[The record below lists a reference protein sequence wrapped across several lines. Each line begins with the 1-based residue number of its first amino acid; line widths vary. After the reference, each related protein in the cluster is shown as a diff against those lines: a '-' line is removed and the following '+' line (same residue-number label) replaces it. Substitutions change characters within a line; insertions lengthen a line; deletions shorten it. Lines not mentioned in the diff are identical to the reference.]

1 MENLGLPAPNYET
14 AQSTSVT
21 LYNHFEERLAPHAA
35 YTTTSKPETPPEQ
48 GSVKK
53 HSVPSANV
61 SLKSNKRE
69 HMSKMNQ
76 KGLPLNW
83 RIVRFKEV
91 ATFTKKPKDLRY
103 SEYNEVPF
111 VPMNLIPI
119 ATLFSKE
126 FIRKSSDTLGSG
138 TYFEPGD
145 ILLAKITPSFEN
157 GKQCI
162 IKELP
167 TPFGIATT
175 EVIPIREVEGVSD
188 KFYLFYYLLL
198 PDVRSLLAE
207 RMQGTTGRL
216 RLGPKTLAELEIP
229 LPPLVE
235 QHRIVAKLEV
245 LFTQL
250 DAAVDSLKK
259 VQAQLHRYR
268 QSILKAAFEGELTK
282 EWRERHSDSWKNM
295 NLNEFITLESGSR
308 PKGGV
313 RGILEGIPSLGGEH
327 LNADGGFNFEKIKYI
342 PKEFFESLNRGRIYP
357 DDIIVVKDGATTGKT
372 SFVDNDFLH
381 KDAAV
386 NEHLFI
392 VRVDPKVAFPKYVF
406 YFLFSSKGQHQILSD
421 FRGATVGGISRNF
434 PLKVTVPIPSLP
446 EQEQI
451 VFELERHLSVTDEIE
466 ATLDAEIKRAE
477 RLRQSILKHAF
488 SGKLVSQDP
497 NDEPASVLLEKIRDE
512 KRDQEPK
519 RKKRTTKA
527 KIAASARQL
536 VLPFE

>member
-1 MENLGLPAPNYET
+1 M
-14 AQSTSVT
+14 
-21 LYNHFEERLAPHAA
+21 
-35 YTTTSKPETPPEQ
+35 
-48 GSVKK
+48 
-53 HSVPSANV
+53 
-61 SLKSNKRE
+61 SN
-69 HMSKMNQ
+69 MNQ
-76 KGLPLNW
+76 KDLPLNW
-83 RIVRFKEV
+83 QIVRFEEA
-91 ATFTKKPKDLRY
+91 ATFTKKPKGLRY

-126 FIRKSSDTLGSG
+126 FILKPSEALSSG

-157 GKQCI
+157 GKQSI
-162 IKELP
+162 IENLP

-188 KFYLFYYLLL
+188 KLYLFYYLLV
-198 PDVRSLLAE
+198 PDIRALLTSK
-207 RMQGTTGRL
+207 MKGTTGRL
-216 RLGPKTLAELEIP
+216 RLGAEALANLEIP
-229 LPPLVE
+229 LPPLAE

-250 DAAVDSLKK
+250 DAAVDSLKE
-259 VQAQLHRYR
+259 AQGQLQRYR
-268 QSILKAAFEGELTK
+268 RSILKAAFEGELTRK
-282 EWRERHSDSWKNM
+282 WREGHSDSWKSM
-295 NLNEFITLESGSR
+295 TLNEFITLESGSR

-342 PKEFFESLNRGRIYP
+342 PAEYFKSLNKGQIYP
-357 DDIIVVKDGATTGKT
+357 NDIIVVKDGATTGKT
-372 SFVDNDFLH
+372 SFVDNNFPH

-392 VRVDPKVAFPKYVF
+392 VRVDPKVAFAKYVF
-406 YFLFSSKGQHQILSD
+406 YFLFSSKGQKQILSD

-434 PLKVTVPIPSLP
+434 PLKVTVLIPSLT

-451 VFELERHLSVTDEIE
+451 VSELEQHLSIADEIE
-466 ATLDAEIKRAE
+466 ATLDAELKRAE

-488 SGKLVSQDP
+488 SGKLVPQDP
-497 NDEPASVLLEKIRDE
+497 NDEPATILLEKIRDE
-512 KRDQEPK
+512 KEHLQPK

-527 KIAASARQL
+527 KTIPSAKQMS
-536 VLPFE
+536 LPLN

>member
-1 MENLGLPAPNYET
+1 
-14 AQSTSVT
+14 
-21 LYNHFEERLAPHAA
+21 
-35 YTTTSKPETPPEQ
+35 
-48 GSVKK
+48 
-53 HSVPSANV
+53 
-61 SLKSNKRE
+61 
-69 HMSKMNQ
+69 MSKMNQ
-76 KGLPLNW
+76 KDLPLNW
-83 RIVRFKEV
+83 QIIRFEEA

-126 FIRKSSDTLGSG
+126 FILKTTDKLGSG

-162 IKELP
+162 IPELP
-167 TPFGIATT
+167 TKFGVATT
-175 EVIPIREVEGVSD
+175 EIIPIREVEGVSD

-198 PDVRSLLAE
+198 PDVRALLAE

-229 LPPLVE
+229 LPPLAE
-235 QHRIVAKLEV
+235 QHRIVAKLKT

-259 VQAQLHRYR
+259 AQAQLQRYR
-268 QSILKAAFEGELTK
+268 RSILKAAFEEELK
-282 EWRERHSDSWKNM
+282 KGWRERHSDGWKRM
-295 NLNEFITLESGSR
+295 KLSEFITLESGSR

-342 PKEFFESLNRGRIYP
+342 PEAYFESLNKGIIYP
-357 DDIIVVKDGATTGKT
+357 NDIIVVKDGATTGKT
-372 SFVDNDFLH
+372 SFVDNDFPH

-406 YFLFSSKGQHQILSD
+406 YFLFSSKGQKQILSD

-434 PLKVTVPIPSLP
+434 PLKVSVPIPSLP
-446 EQEQI
+446 EQKQI
-451 VFELERHLSVTDEIE
+451 VSKLERHLSIADEIE
-466 ATLDAEIKRAE
+466 ATLDAELKRAE

-488 SGKLVSQDP
+488 SGKLVPQNP

-512 KRDQEPK
+512 KKHQQPK
-519 RKKRTTKA
+519 RKKTIPKSKTTLSA
-527 KIAASARQL
+527 KQML
-536 VLPFE
+536 LPFD